1 MEEIAR
7 LDGKG
12 VWQQDFWQEAGTAG
26 ATVYTLSNSNL
37 FEKATAELLRIKDAS
52 QIAGGLNLALY
63 PHHPLVPTLIIK
75 TNCLLTASEQLAIRV
90 SIFSYSY
97 ASGNL
102 IPAAPSEKLLSV
114 AALASVMQ
122 QNRLPNPCILLSESI
137 FQASQSIQSAVSEQ
151 LQSIWTLLLDQYIQN
166 VRLNHDRPTDN
177 TMYQAYQLQKERW
190 NYLISNTA
198 MMEDSIF
205 RDRLPIERTSLIY
218 APVNLNHK

>member
-151 LQSIWTLLLDQYIQN
+151 LG
-166 VRLNHDRPTDN
+166 
-177 TMYQAYQLQKERW
+177 KED
-190 NYLISNTA
+190 LHCIKG
-198 MMEDSIF
+198 E
-205 RDRLPIERTSLIY
+205 
-218 APVNLNHK
+218 